1 MGEMTE
7 PVLVPDDVL
16 AAARICQETLRP
28 ALGRDWSVLA
38 GDLEWACR
46 RTLDHVVD
54 TLFLYTA
61 YLASRAT
68 ARLSPPRNGDPTAPP
83 ERLLESVGIA
93 AAIFA
98 EVARAAPAG
107 TRAFHPAG
115 VADLSGWIALAC
127 EEILL
132 HTDDIAQGLNLS
144 YRPPDDLSVRILARI
159 FPWAPTDGD
168 PWASLRWAAGRAALP
183 DRERLGPD
191 WYWHC
196 APLAEWDGA
205 IRTRTA
211 PPAW

>member
-1 MGEMTE
+1 MQE
-7 PVLVPDDVL
+7 PTPDDL
-16 AAARICQETLRP
+16 LKAAAICQETLRP

-38 GDLEWACR
+38 RDMEWDCR

-54 TLFLYTA
+54 TLFFYAA

-68 ARLSPPRNGDPTAPP
+68 ARLSPPRNGDPKATP
-83 ERLLESVGIA
+83 EALLGTVGVA
-93 AAIFA
+93 AAVLA

-115 VADLSGWIALAC
+115 MADVSGWMALGC

-132 HTDDIAQGLNLS
+132 HTEDIAQALGVP
-144 YRPPDDLSVRILARI
+144 YRPPDELSARIAARI
-159 FPWAPTDGD
+159 FPWTPDEAD
-168 PWASLRWAAGRAALP
+168 PWDALRWAAGRIALP

-196 APLAEWDGA
+196 APLAEWDGT
-205 IRTRTA
+205 IRRRTA
-211 PPAW
+211 PPMWR